1 MSNQFIQGLYP
12 GNVNPVQTSFY
23 LRKNL
28 MLRIGV
34 LSDTHFLSPEDGSV
48 FLEKLLQRE
57 FKDVDLI
64 LHAGDVVHPDSL
76 IAFEEIPLYLVQGNM
91 DPSQAGVPIRRIVEA
106 GGFRIGLIHGWGA
119 ALGLEERV
127 MAEFA
132 DEDLDCLVY
141 GHSHH
146 WVNHHQNGLLL
157 FNPGSP
163 TDRRGAPFHSVG
175 ILELDE
181 DIRGHILSVD

>member
-1 MSNQFIQGLYP
+1 
-12 GNVNPVQTSFY
+12 
-23 LRKNL
+23 

-34 LSDTHFLSPEDGSV
+34 LSDTHFSSPQDGMEL
-48 FLEKLLQRE
+48 LERLQGRE
-57 FKDVDLI
+57 FREVDLI
-64 LHAGDVVHPDSL
+64 LHAGDVVHPESL
-76 IAFEEIPLYLVQGNM
+76 IAFDGIPLYLVRGNM
-91 DPSQAGVPIRRIVEA
+91 DPPQVGVPIKRIVAA

-119 ALGLEERV
+119 PDGLEERV

-132 DEDLDCLVY
+132 GEALDCLVY

-146 WVNHHQNGLLL
+146 WANHRRDGLLL

-175 ILELDE
+175 ILELGQ
-181 DIRGHILSVD
+181 DIQGHILPIN